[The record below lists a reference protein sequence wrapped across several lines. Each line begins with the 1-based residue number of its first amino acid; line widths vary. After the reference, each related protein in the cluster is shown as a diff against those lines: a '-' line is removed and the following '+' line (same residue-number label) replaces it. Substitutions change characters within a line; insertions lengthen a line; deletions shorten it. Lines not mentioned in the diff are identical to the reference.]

1 MSKHSNLL
9 SGKVESN
16 LNFSPNYV
24 VLRQDLNI
32 IIWIKERF
40 SVFQS
45 GCREQGKGGLRWSY
59 IMFISSS
66 WSSDWKLII
75 KPFNFPVLETRAED

>member
-1 MSKHSNLL
+1 MSKHSNVL

-45 GCREQGKGGLRWSY
+45 GWRDQGGDKGGHRSCL
-59 IMFISSS
+59 
-66 WSSDWKLII
+66 
-75 KPFNFPVLETRAED
+75 FPVVRAVNGN

>member
-1 MSKHSNLL
+1 MSKHSNVL

-45 GCREQGKGGLRWSY
+45 GLGGPEDRGGH
-59 IMFISSS
+59 ISC
-66 WSSDWKLII
+66 L
-75 KPFNFPVLETRAED
+75 FPVVTSIVGPLNGIINY

>member
-1 MSKHSNLL
+1 MSKHSNVL

-45 GCREQGKGGLRWSY
+45 GLRDQGTEAVIYHVY
-59 IMFISSS
+59 IQ
-66 WSSDWKLII
+66 L
-75 KPFNFPVLETRAED
+75 

>member
-1 MSKHSNLL
+1 MSKHSNVL

-45 GCREQGKGGLRWSY
+45 GWRDRGGGRQTKVLLYVSCL
-59 IMFISSS
+59 FPVVSSS
-66 WSSDWKLII
+66 
-75 KPFNFPVLETRAED
+75 FQ

>member
-1 MSKHSNLL
+1 MSKHSNVL

-45 GCREQGKGGLRWSY
+45 GWRDQGQGGTEVVIDHVY
-59 IMFISSS
+59 FQ
-66 WSSDWKLII
+66 
-75 KPFNFPVLETRAED
+75 